1 MCFKFAQKLINEANT
16 FCPHYLVNFL
26 PFQKQSSKMASL
38 FFAFSNFESPH
49 NKFWGQNSLK
59 LEHFFS
65 LSELYQLGWETLP
78 WLLAVA
84 WDCIIGNKVERRL
97 ELDVGE
103 IGSLLLRKNELVITT
118 VHNLYFLAY
127 PKNVLQYYLY
137 ITSR

>member
-1 MCFKFAQKLINEANT
+1 MKLTHSVHIIWWIFCLFKNSPPKW
-16 FCPHYLVNFL
+16 L
-26 PFQKQSSKMASL
+26 PFFLLLAIL
-38 FFAFSNFESPH
+38 NHPTTNFEDRIR
-49 NKFWGQNSLK
+49 WK